1 MKQLDSYDN
10 DMVDY
15 QDGTA
20 EARKGSLELV
30 SLTDVE
36 SLDAIP
42 ANAAA
47 AAATDDEADINF
59 FDDDLSD

>member
-1 MKQLDSYDN
+1 MKQDSYEN
-10 DMVDY
+10 DLVDY

-20 EARKGSLELV
+20 EVRKGSLELV

-42 ANAAA
+42 ANAG
-47 AAATDDEADINF
+47 AATDDEADINF
-59 FDDDLSD
+59 FEDDLSD

>member
-1 MKQLDSYDN
+1 MKQDSYDN
-10 DMVDY
+10 DLVDY
-15 QDGTA
+15 QDGTT

-47 AAATDDEADINF
+47 ATDDEADINF

>member
-47 AAATDDEADINF
+47 AATDDEADINF